1 VTFGSSNIPLLAT
14 ANNKRCSIESP
25 SSFSNISLKFFEYLV
40 SRIVHG
46 VDVTSLMT
54 FAEDVALGDVSQEGA
69 VVLVMRD

>member
-1 VTFGSSNIPLLAT
+1 VTFGSSNIRLLAT
-14 ANNKRCSIESP
+14 ANNKRCSIES
-25 SSFSNISLKFFEYLV
+25 SFSFSNISLKFFEYLV